1 MTPPARL
8 RRDQRGAAAL
18 ELGLMLGVLCLV
30 MLLLAPLPYAMLA
43 KIKLERAAGQAAR
56 FASQTP
62 DRSRPGLPAGQRRP
76 TSAEVALEAVGS
88 YNGPGTPTA
97 VSVVTTNPACPRN
110 KAATV
115 TMQTSVDLGPFAG
128 FYKIV
133 GITPTSSMTLSA
145 SSTNCQE

>member
-1 MTPPARL
+1 MSRSC
-8 RRDQRGAAAL
+8 RDQRGAAAL
-18 ELGLMLGVLCLV
+18 EMGLMLGLLCLV

-56 FASQTP
+56 FATQTP
-62 DRSRPGLPAGQRRP
+62 DRARPGLPAGQRRP
-76 TSAEVALEAVGS
+76 NATEVALEAVGS
-88 YNGPGTPTA
+88 YRGPGTPTA
-97 VSVVTTNPACPRN
+97 VSVVTADATCPRN

-128 FYKIV
+128 FYQLV

-145 SSTNCQE
+145 SATNCQE